1 MYFFIPNTLGREGL
15 WASLLFSLSTFT
27 TLGSAIPVTSVVGEV
42 LVAIEVV
49 LGYLM
54 AGLLVA
60 ILVRNTIGN

>member
-1 MYFFIPNTLGREGL
+1 MYFLIPGTLGREGF
-15 WASLLFSLSTFT
+15 WASLFFSLSTFT
-27 TLGSAIPVTSVVGEV
+27 TLGSAITVTSVAGEV